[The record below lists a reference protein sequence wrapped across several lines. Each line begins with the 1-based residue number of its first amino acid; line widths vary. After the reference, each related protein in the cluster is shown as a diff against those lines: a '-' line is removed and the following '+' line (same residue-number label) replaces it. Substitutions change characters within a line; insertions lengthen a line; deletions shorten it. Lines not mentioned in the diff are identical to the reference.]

1 MIRLSK
7 KKRCTAWKES
17 SFIKS
22 KISFFRGATPLFFC
36 FQCRGWISF
45 IGKVCM
51 KFLNVPKRNWKK
63 GRDWKKGGVYLS
75 FRFLAQPLPLQP
87 FCELGEGGLQTDI
100 ALIVLFSTRYAGSVG
115 NNNIF
120 LLQHACCIFGVLI
133 VLFSGP
139 RATFC
144 FSVKVPFGGLKI
156 PKYFGVGALAFCDNT
171 CFFGANLFS
180 GISPINLWKNPLKNW
195 KEAWAP

>member
-1 MIRLSK
+1 MFHWDSLYE
-7 KKRCTAWKES
+7 CTKNRVGVTAVS
-17 SFIKS
+17 TGSVGNNNI
-22 KISFFRGATPLFFC
+22 FFAER
-36 FQCRGWISF
+36 
-45 IGKVCM
+45 V
-51 KFLNVPKRNWKK
+51 
-63 GRDWKKGGVYLS
+63 
-75 FRFLAQPLPLQP
+75 
-87 FCELGEGGLQTDI
+87 LQTDI

-180 GISPINLWKNPLKNW
+180 
-195 KEAWAP
+195 APAV